1 MIPRQQQ
8 QEQFT
13 HASSSSATTTTG
25 GGGGEEEMRLNIDAN
40 VETAENDDAPVGTIR
55 INRRHM
61 LVSDEPSCLRQMLYC
76 LTGNQGFR
84 QRRKRQALAK
94 GTLSINSVSNIDRSS
109 RILFP
114 FTFLLINCFYW
125 WGYVTKD
132 DLFTWNHLD
141 RYKFYWILNY

>member
-1 MIPRQQQ
+1 MLPRQQDEEEQ
-8 QEQFT
+8 QQCT
-13 HASSSSATTTTG
+13 AAAASTSASG
-25 GGGGEEEMRLNIDAN
+25 DDEMRLNIDA
-40 VETAENDDAPVGTIR
+40 TAELPVATIR
-55 INRRHM
+55 INRRLNM
-61 LVSDEPSCLRQMLYC
+61 LASNEPSCLRQMLYC

-94 GTLSINSVSNIDRSS
+94 GTLSINSVSNIDRCS

-114 FTFLLINCFYW
+114 LTFLVINCFYW

-141 RYKFYWILNY
+141 RYKFY